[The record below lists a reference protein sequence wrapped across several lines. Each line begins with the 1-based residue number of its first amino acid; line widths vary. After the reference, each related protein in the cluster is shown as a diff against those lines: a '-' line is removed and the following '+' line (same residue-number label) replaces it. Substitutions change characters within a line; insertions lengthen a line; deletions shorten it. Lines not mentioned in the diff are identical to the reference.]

1 MPKAGRGP
9 FSSPAARERSADRR
23 GEGLRAV
30 TPYLYLL
37 PALVVMATFT
47 YMPLARGFELSFFSW
62 NMVAPVR
69 PFVGVGNYVE
79 LLSSPEFWGATVNT
93 ALYIAV
99 ILLLTFV
106 APLGVAVL
114 LASIKGVAG
123 RVYQSVIFSPTVISL
138 ATAAVIWLW
147 ILNPIDGVI
156 NVVLKQLGAAG
167 PSWLQDS
174 STVLLAVAMVT
185 AWKSF
190 GYNLLLFVAGLLSI
204 PKAPVDAALV
214 DGASAWQLLWYVR
227 LPLLSPTMLFVLVTT
242 VVLAAQQVFIP
253 IQILT
258 RGGPSGAST
267 NLVYSIYEYGFQFF
281 RVGIASALAMI
292 VFLLFLALTWAQI
305 RLLEG
310 RVNYDS

>member
-1 MPKAGRGP
+1 M
-9 FSSPAARERSADRR
+9 
-23 GEGLRAV
+23 
-30 TPYLYLL
+30 
-37 PALVVMATFT
+37 PALVVLAFFT
-47 YMPLARGFELSFFSW
+47 YLPLARTFELSFFTW
-62 NMVAPVR
+62 NMVSPTR
-69 PFVGVGNYVE
+69 PFVGLGNYAE
-79 LLSSPEFWGATVNT
+79 LLTGREFWGATLNT
-93 ALYIAV
+93 ALYIVV
-99 ILLLTFV
+99 ILLMTFV

-114 LASIKGVAG
+114 LAGMKGAVG
-123 RVYQSVIFSPTVISL
+123 RVYQAVIFSPTVISL

-156 NVVLKQLGAAG
+156 NVVLKQLHLAG

-174 STVLLAVAMVT
+174 RTVLVAVAMVT

-190 GYNLLLFVAGLLSI
+190 GYNLLLFVAGLLAI
-204 PKAPVDAALV
+204 PKAPVEAALV
-214 DGASAWQLLWYVR
+214 DGASAWQLLWHVR

-267 NLVYSIYEYGFQFF
+267 TLVYSIYEYGFQFF
-281 RVGIASALAMI
+281 RVGIASALAVV
-292 VFLLFLALTWAQI
+292 VFLLFLALTWVQI

-310 RVNYDS
+310 RVNYDV